1 MYLMTA
7 RRHSNGNG
15 ERIAHVSRQ
24 QLFWNPIGREC
35 RKSSSLPALCSI
47 SIRLRERTAYF
58 SPQESAQTNDMQ
70 HHHFLLPSHLE
81 KQTIHME
88 PALCIK
94 NRSLYFAFNS
104 IVDKLHESMN
114 HSKDTCARALAKV
127 GLECFNHSVSSKKKK
142 EPCGIKQ
149 SLVYSDLQSAIG
161 ELLQSI
167 VKG

>member
-35 RKSSSLPALCSI
+35 RKSSSLPALQYQHPI
-47 SIRLRERTAYF
+47 TRAYSML
-58 SPQESAQTNDMQ
+58 SPQEPAQTNDMQ

-94 NRSLYFAFNS
+94 NRSLYFVFNS

-114 HSKDTCARALAKV
+114 HSKHTCARALAKV
-127 GLECFNHSVSSKKKK
+127 LVWAWSVSITASHPKDKRTMWNKTK
-142 EPCGIKQ
+142 SC
-149 SLVYSDLQSAIG
+149 LF
-161 ELLQSI
+161 
-167 VKG
+167 